1 MSGFATQ
8 GLVFSLRNGET
19 CALSGDTLTV
29 GQRQIPLNTVVSAGL
44 VADVSV
50 PVPPGMPP
58 TPGVSLSFDDGS
70 TLAFTPVEQLDCWRL
85 LHMLAVAQPKLSS
98 PLPPPPGQ
106 AGPTMGYGSYG
117 GPSYGY
123 PPPMGFPPPPMGY
136 APSYGGYPVSESEKA
151 LAGICHLS
159 FFFAPV
165 ILPLIIWLAMK
176 SSQPYA
182 SSQAKQAFFFHLFF
196 TVVSVAAYIGLQVYL
211 FSTMLSVNPQ
221 TPPDPATFGVSFFLP
236 LFGVYGVIAILGI
249 INLVFSIIGAIQ
261 GFQGRPF
268 HYPLLGGL
276 K

>member
-1 MSGFATQ
+1 MSGFETQ

-19 CALSGDTLTV
+19 CAFSGDTLTV

-44 VADVSV
+44 VADISV

-58 TPGVSLSFDDGS
+58 TPGVSLSLIDGS

-106 AGPTMGYGSYG
+106 TGPTMGYGGYG

-123 PPPMGFPPPPMGY
+123 PPPTGFPPPMGY
-136 APSYGGYPVSESEKA
+136 PPYPGGYAVSESDKT

-165 ILPLIIWLAMK
+165 ILPLIIWLAMRNT
-176 SSQPYA
+176 QPYA
-182 SSQAKQAFFFHLFF
+182 SSQAKQAFVFHLFF
-196 TVVSVAAYIGLQVYL
+196 TVLSVGAYIGLQVFFISSV
-211 FSTMLSVNPQ
+211 FSMNPQ
-221 TPPDPATFGVSFFLP
+221 TPPDPTTFGAGFFLA
-236 LFGVYGVIAILGI
+236 LFGVYGAIAILGI

-268 HYPLLGGL
+268 HYPLLG
-276 K
+276 KMQ